1 MYDTTAMTRLWLG
14 SVLVAAACTGSGI
27 DSVEQASKVPRANV
41 DLDTADARIFQSA
54 DTTWSLTKAGSVDT
68 SAKTV
73 TWTIQAT
80 PSTTTSNH
88 LVISGTMR
96 VKNTGN
102 AGATIGN
109 VVVSLQ
115 TNNHGWTTVTSDVAD
130 ATTGDAATVANTD
143 DGAVTENPASGS
155 VQFTDAHNNS
165 VFSLVPEVVIAPHQT
180 VALRFS
186 ASFDN
191 NVLHLPQGTRVR
203 SLVAISFGNHGPN
216 GQAASNVDI
225 NGNGIIDPD
234 EAYVRTVSDKE
245 ELRVPAPS
253 VGNTTAT
260 LTDTAADITTTGT
273 ASFSN
278 PSFNLGTTSGTVRV
292 SYNGGAHGGDITN
305 CAHLHTSSGQT
316 IDACNTQT
324 VGANACTS
332 GAPGCGWKDGDVV
345 TYTQDQFG
353 SPSTAAG
360 VILDASYATLF
371 PGGVE
376 VGIPGA
382 AGFSMIFSDQFA
394 VYAYLPQLDVE
405 GVLTTDLVDPTTSSS
420 GSFGGDVLALALD
433 VALADHGLLG
443 ATSSVAFGDLKLCAL
458 TDTPALDGISVRDFL
473 GDANTLLGGG
483 TTAYGLD
490 LIAPL
495 TTNLADA
502 FTGGSVSTFAQ
513 QHVFSDSYP

>member
-1 MYDTTAMTRLWLG
+1 MKRRWLG
-14 SVLVAAACTGSGI
+14 SLLVAAAAACTGSGI
-27 DSVEQASKVPRANV
+27 DSVEQAAKVPHANI
-41 DLDTADARIFQSA
+41 DLDTSNARIFQSA
-54 DTTWSLTKAGSVDT
+54 DTTWSLTKTGSVDT
-68 SAKTV
+68 AARTV

-80 PSTTTSNH
+80 PSMTTTNH

-109 VVVSLQ
+109 VVVSLETQ
-115 TNNHGWTTVTSDVAD
+115 NHGWVTASSDVAD
-130 ATTGDAATVANTD
+130 ATSGDQATVANTD
-143 DGAVTENPASGS
+143 DGTVSENSASGP
-155 VQFTDAHNNS
+155 VQLTDAHNNS
-165 VFSLVPEVVIAPHQT
+165 VFSLVPEVVIAPGHI
-180 VALRFS
+180 VALNFS

-191 NVLHLPQGTRVR
+191 NILGLTRNTKIR
-203 SLVAISFGNHGPN
+203 SVVAISFGNHGPN
-216 GQAASNVDI
+216 GHATANVDI

-234 EAYVRTVSDKE
+234 EAYVRTVTDRE
-245 ELRVPAPS
+245 ELRCPSAS

-278 PSFNLGTTSGTVRV
+278 PSFNVGATSGTVRV
-292 SYNGGAHGGDITN
+292 SYDGGAHGGDITN
-305 CAHLHTSSGQT
+305 CAHLHTSGGQT

-324 VGANACTS
+324 IGANACTA

-353 SPSTAAG
+353 TPTTPAG

-443 ATSSVAFGDLKLCAL
+443 ASSSVAFGDLRLCAL
-458 TDTPALDGISVRDFL
+458 TDTPALNGITVRDFL

-495 TTNLADA
+495 ATNLADA

-513 QHVFSDSYP
+513 QHVFSGSCP

>member
-1 MYDTTAMTRLWLG
+1 MTRLWFG
-14 SVLVAAACTGSGI
+14 SLLVVAACTGAGL
-27 DSVEQASKVPRANV
+27 DSVEQAAKVARANI
-41 DLDTADARIFQSA
+41 DLDTCDARIFQSA
-54 DTTWSLTKAGSVDT
+54 DTTWTLTKTGSLDT

-80 PSTTTSNH
+80 PSATTANH
-88 LVISGTMR
+88 LVVSGTMR

-115 TNNHGWTTVTSDVAD
+115 TNNHGWKTASADVAD
-130 ATTGDAATVANTD
+130 ATTGDAATVANTA
-143 DGAVTENPASGS
+143 DGTVTEDSASGS
-155 VQFTDAHNNS
+155 VQLTDAQNNS
-165 VFSLVPEVVIAPHQT
+165 VFSLVPEVVVAPGHT
-180 VALRFS
+180 VALHFS

-191 NVLHLPQGTRVR
+191 NVLHLAPNTKIR
-203 SLVAISFGNHGPN
+203 SVVAVSFGNHGPN
-216 GQAASNVDI
+216 GQAAANVDI

-234 EAYVRTVSDKE
+234 EAYVRTVTDRE

-273 ASFSN
+273 ASYSN
-278 PSFNLGTTSGTVRV
+278 PSFNLGATSGTVRV
-292 SYNGGAHGGDITN
+292 SYDGGAHGGDITN

-324 VGANACTS
+324 IGANACTP

-353 SPSTAAG
+353 APTTPAG

-405 GVLTTDLVDPTTSSS
+405 GVLTTDLLDPTTSSS

-443 ATSSVAFGDLKLCAL
+443 AASSVAFGDLKLCAL
-458 TDTPALDGISVRDFL
+458 TDTPALNGISVRDFL

-483 TTAYGLD
+483 TTTYGLD
-490 LIAPL
+490 LIPAL
-495 TTNLADA
+495 TTNLAAA

-513 QHVFSDSYP
+513 QHVFSGSCP